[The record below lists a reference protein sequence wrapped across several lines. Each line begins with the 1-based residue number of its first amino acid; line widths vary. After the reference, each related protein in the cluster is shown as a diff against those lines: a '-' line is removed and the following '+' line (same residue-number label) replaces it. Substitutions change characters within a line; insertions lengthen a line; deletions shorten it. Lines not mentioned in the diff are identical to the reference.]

1 MDSGR
6 ECSTSGPGAGARLE
20 AELEGSLREFV
31 RLRTVSSDPTL
42 REECF
47 RGAKY
52 LATLLESLG
61 ARLGQRLSALLS
73 ALWCYVLDRSG
84 VCCRCGG
91 GARVVTCYRCE
102 SSHEAFV
109 TADALCVL
117 VLRCRRA
124 SPDRVRHCC

>member
-1 MDSGR
+1 MLIAGHAAKRARVDSGR
-6 ECSTSGPGAGARLE
+6 QCSTSGPGPGARLE

-61 ARLGQRLSALLS
+61 TGPTGRLSAL
-73 ALWCYVLDRSG
+73 
-84 VCCRCGG
+84 
-91 GARVVTCYRCE
+91 
-102 SSHEAFV
+102 
-109 TADALCVL
+109 
-117 VLRCRRA
+117 
-124 SPDRVRHCC
+124 

>member
-1 MDSGR
+1 MAGHAAKRARVDSGR
-6 ECSTSGPGAGARLE
+6 QCSTSGPGPGARLE

-61 ARLGQRLSALLS
+61 TAPDGRLSALQAVLR
-73 ALWCYVLDRSG
+73 CYVLDRSAATG
-84 VCCRCGG
+84 MKQDWK
-91 GARVVTCYRCE
+91 
-102 SSHEAFV
+102 HNKM
-109 TADALCVL
+109 
-117 VLRCRRA
+117 
-124 SPDRVRHCC
+124 

>member
-1 MDSGR
+1 MDSGKA
-6 ECSTSGPGAGARLE
+6 CSTSGSRPGARLE

-61 ARLGQRLSALLS
+61 TRPWWNAVSS
-73 ALWCYVLDRSG
+73 V
-84 VCCRCGG
+84 VC
-91 GARVVTCYRCE
+91 
-102 SSHEAFV
+102 S
-109 TADALCVL
+109 L
-117 VLRCRRA
+117 VLCTRQV
-124 SPDRVRHCC
+124 SNLLLLWGWKEVGDTP